1 MNEFIL
7 NFQNV
12 LTPVNLLVCFMGA
25 VYGTMIGI
33 LPGMGSAAAL
43 AILLPFL
50 ITYVPLEQALLFSGV
65 VTYATQYGGSTGAIL
80 FNMPGEPPAA
90 ITTLDGHPMIYKG
103 QAKTAIFTAAFAS
116 FIGGLIATAFIVLTA
131 STIISGTIKLSPVQ
145 FLSFIF
151 LSIGLIIAMS
161 GKGNYIKSAIM
172 IILGYIIGLL
182 SKNPTVVD
190 IFHLKSMQYDN
201 ILLIIMTICVFSL
214 ADVVQY
220 YIKPSEDVT
229 KIDLPPNTKGVT
241 MSDAKKT
248 IFPSVRGGLLGL
260 LLIIP
265 GLSYGVL
272 AVIAYNIEK
281 LISKTKDLFGTG
293 HIPGIAAPEAV
304 NNSGAQ
310 TASFTTLLFGIP
322 MGPNSTIIIAL
333 LAAKGIELSGG
344 NFPVEYSSIFWT
356 ILGATLVA
364 NIILLILNWPL
375 SYVWVKLL
383 YLKRSILNA
392 IILGVCSLSL
402 IFSLT
407 HLIQYLIVGLIIGLV
422 LLLKRLNFKVIYMYI
437 GFILFIPIQ
446 TYLSKL

>member
-1 MNEFIL
+1 
-7 NFQNV
+7 
-12 LTPVNLLVCFMGA
+12 MGA
-25 VYGTMIGI
+25 VYGTAIGI
-33 LPGMGSAAAL
+33 LPGMSSAAAL
-43 AILLPFL
+43 AVLLPFL
-50 ITYVPLEQALLFSGV
+50 ITSVPLEQALLFCGV

-80 FNMPGEPPAA
+80 FNMPGEPPSA

-103 QAKTAIFTAAFAS
+103 KAKTAIFTAAFAS

-131 STIISGTIKLSPVQ
+131 STIISGTIKLTPIQ

-151 LSIGLIIAMS
+151 LSVGLIVLMS
-161 GKGNYIKSAIM
+161 GKGNYIRSALMIM
-172 IILGYIIGLL
+172 LGYLIGVL
-182 SKNPTVVD
+182 SKNPGFVD
-190 IFHLKSMQYDN
+190 LFHLSGMKYDN
-201 ILLIIMTICVFSL
+201 IILIIMTICVFSL
-214 ADVVQY
+214 TDVVQY
-220 YIKPSEDVT
+220 YINPT
-229 KIDLPPNTKGVT
+229 KDLNKADIPPNTESVT
-241 MSDAKKT
+241 LSDAKKT
-248 IFPSVRGGLLGL
+248 VFPSIRGGFLGL

-333 LAAKGIELSGG
+333 LTAKGIELSGG
-344 NFPVEYSSIFWT
+344 NFPVEYSGIFWT
-356 ILGATLVA
+356 ILGATVIA

-383 YLKRSILNA
+383 YLKRNILNA

-407 HLIQYLIVGLIIGLV
+407 HLIQYLIVLSIVSLV
-422 LLLKRLNFKVIYMYI
+422 LLLRKLNFKVIYMYI